1 MCFAGKSCFGVAAES
16 VAESGRGVV
25 GLPCLSTL
33 SGVGFRGSNEIEK
46 RVADGFSSFGL
57 GGSADISTA
66 DGTDLAAGCSS
77 SYIDG
82 KVDDGKPLIICSKF
96 GGAQVFDGDMSE
108 AIDECLAGSSGL
120 VGVHV

>member
-1 MCFAGKSCFGVAAES
+1 MI
-16 VAESGRGVV
+16 ESGRGVV
-25 GLPCLSTL
+25 GLPGLSIL

-46 RVADGFSSFGL
+46 RFADGFSSFGL
-57 GGSADISTA
+57 GGPADTSTA

-82 KVDDGKPLIICSKF
+82 KVDDGKPFINCSKF
-96 GGAQVFDGDMSE
+96 GGAQVFDGDISE

-120 VGVHV
+120 VGVHALLEIS